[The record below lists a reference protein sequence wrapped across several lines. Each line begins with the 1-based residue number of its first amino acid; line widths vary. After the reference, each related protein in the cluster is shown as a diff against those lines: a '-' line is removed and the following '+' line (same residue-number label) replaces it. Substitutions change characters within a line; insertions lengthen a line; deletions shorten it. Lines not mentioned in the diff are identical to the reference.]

1 MKNLKRTLLA
11 IAIGALSVNANADLV
26 QKGPVNLATGYP
38 TWYQDDNGLVLDL
51 CLPSASDTDQ
61 SQQSACLLT
70 DIGIEPP
77 YSIPGNFPDESF
89 YFRATTLLDTSGSLL
104 PQGTLKAVMVMALES
119 AFAETVRHGEQVIFT
134 RIRVVAGVPAKGD
147 YTVVHPYGTEHFSVE
162 NATGQRDIVFSEDV
176 GIGDR
181 LNFNASLTSRFGP
194 FLSPANADGTAKP
207 YAILNGAK
215 FLSDGLQS
223 EFLTGSPFNT
233 NYVLICGKD
242 ASGLEVPMGTATYVE
257 TNAQGGT
264 IFTYKECAYNDQF
277 ALTGRVHD
285 HDKEPIPT
293 PLTLSDTSYSRDIS
307 GTHIDVNAV
316 VGRQNKTAPE
326 PVLTVGHNEVSPVKM
341 VGPDDVNPV
350 KMVGPDDLKHKFYAQ
365 LFLPDGQKPGM
376 VTVTNSAVSPSVS
389 TTTAVKDV
397 VKVLSADFNPLD
409 NKVTIDATSSDK
421 GEVPPILRVEGYP
434 AIDSTPAPGTTAS
447 TDLSIRHFVI
457 PVGDTVPPDFMTV
470 LSDAGGKETIKVD
483 KGLDPDKYS
492 QPGVPFAKD
501 DTVDPDIEVDST
513 EITIDVLAND
523 LGNKVLG
530 TLRLVPVKTAS
541 LGVASIVDNKINY
554 KPGSIAGEDTF
565 TYSVG
570 NDVGQSNTATVTV
583 NINWSAFGPKPTAF
597 PDGPFSSNVN
607 SPVITI
613 PIAVLLQNDK
623 SNDLTNPSQYALNSA
638 SIVTSNMVGGTAT
651 VVGTNVIYTPSPG
664 SVGSFGFDYTIKNNA
679 GNVSNPARVIV
690 NVAAQERI
698 TATLTCVVNTRKWS
712 GAGTSS
718 ARIKNK
724 MTVSTNRNPI
734 SSGLVV
740 NATTGAWTL
749 PGTTGPACT
758 GAKKGTTAVKI
769 TSSYGTIFDTGA
781 RNN

>member
-1 MKNLKRTLLA
+1 M
-11 IAIGALSVNANADLV
+11 
-26 QKGPVNLATGYP
+26 
-38 TWYQDDNGLVLDL
+38 
-51 CLPSASDTDQ
+51 
-61 SQQSACLLT
+61 
-70 DIGIEPP
+70 
-77 YSIPGNFPDESF
+77 
-89 YFRATTLLDTSGSLL
+89 
-104 PQGTLKAVMVMALES
+104 
-119 AFAETVRHGEQVIFT
+119 
-134 RIRVVAGVPAKGD
+134 
-147 YTVVHPYGTEHFSVE
+147 
-162 NATGQRDIVFSEDV
+162 
-176 GIGDR
+176 
-181 LNFNASLTSRFGP
+181 
-194 FLSPANADGTAKP
+194 
-207 YAILNGAK
+207 
-215 FLSDGLQS
+215 
-223 EFLTGSPFNT
+223 
-233 NYVLICGKD
+233 
-242 ASGLEVPMGTATYVE
+242 
-257 TNAQGGT
+257 
-264 IFTYKECAYNDQF
+264 
-277 ALTGRVHD
+277 
-285 HDKEPIPT
+285 
-293 PLTLSDTSYSRDIS
+293 
-307 GTHIDVNAV
+307 
-316 VGRQNKTAPE
+316 VGRQNITAPK
-326 PVLTVGHNEVSPVKM
+326 PVLTVGHNEV
-341 VGPDDVNPV
+341 NPV
-350 KMVGPDDLKHKFYAQ
+350 KMVGPDLKHKFYAQ
-365 LFLPDGQKPGM
+365 LFLQDGQKPGM
-376 VTVTNSAVSPSVS
+376 LTVTNSAIIPSVS
-389 TTTAVKDV
+389 MSTAVKDV

-409 NKVTIDATSSDK
+409 NTVTIDATSSDK
-421 GEVPPILRVEGYP
+421 GYAPPTLSVLGYP
-434 AIDSTPAPGTTAS
+434 DIVSTTATGTTVS
-447 TDLSIRHFVI
+447 PDPSISHFVI
-457 PVGDTVPPDFMTV
+457 FVGETVPPDFMTV
-470 LSDAGGKETIKVD
+470 LSDAGGRETIKVD
-483 KGLDPDKYS
+483 KGLDNKYS

-613 PIAVLLQNDK
+613 PIAVLLQNVK
-623 SNDLTNPSQYALNSA
+623 SNDPANNLNYSLDLA
-638 SIVTSNMVGGTAT
+638 SVVTSNVTGGTAV
-651 VVGTNVIYTPSPG
+651 VVGADVIYTPSDASATTG
-664 SVGSFGFDYTIKNNA
+664 GSFGFDYTVTNTK

-724 MTVSTNRNPI
+724 MTVSTNGTVI

>member
-11 IAIGALSVNANADLV
+11 IAIGALSVNANADLI
-26 QKGPVNLATGYP
+26 QKGPVNPATGYP

-70 DIGIEPP
+70 DIGIEPA

-89 YFRATTLLDTSGSLL
+89 YFRATTVLDTSGIL

-119 AFAETVRHGEQVIFT
+119 AFAETVRHGEQVVFT
-134 RIRVVAGVPAKGD
+134 RIRVVAGVPANGD
-147 YTVVHPYGTEHFSVE
+147 YTVVQPYGTEHFSVE
-162 NATGQRDIVFSEDV
+162 NATGKRDIVFSEDV
-176 GIGDR
+176 GIGNR
-181 LNFNASLTSRFGP
+181 LDFNASLTSRLGP
-194 FLSPANADGTAKP
+194 FLSPANADGSPKP
-207 YAILNGAK
+207 YASLNGAE
-215 FLSDGLQS
+215 FLSDGLQP
-223 EFLTGSPFNT
+223 EFLTGSPFGT
-233 NYVLICGKD
+233 NFVLICGKD
-242 ASGLEVPMGTATYVE
+242 ASGTEIPMGAAEYVE
-257 TNAQGGT
+257 TNAQGQT
-264 IFTYKECAYNDQF
+264 IFTYKKCAYNDQF
-277 ALTGRVHD
+277 ALTGRLHD
-285 HDKEPIPT
+285 HGKDPIPT
-293 PLTLSDTSYSRDIS
+293 PLTLSDTSYSRDSS

-316 VGRQNKTAPE
+316 VGRQNKTVPV
-326 PVLTVGHNEVSPVKM
+326 PVLTVGHN
-341 VGPDDVNPV
+341 DVNPV
-350 KMVGPDDLKHKFYAQ
+350 KMVGPDSKNKFYAQ
-365 LFLPDGQKPGM
+365 LKLPATDKPGI
-376 VTVTNSAVSPSVS
+376 VTVTNSAISPSVS
-389 TTTAVKDV
+389 MSTAVKDV

-409 NKVTIDATSSDK
+409 NTVTIDATSSDK
-421 GEVPPILRVEGYP
+421 GDAPPTLSVLGYP
-434 AIDSTPAPGTTAS
+434 DIVSTTDPDTTVSPDS
-447 TDLSIRHFVI
+447 SISHFVI

-470 LSDAGGKETIKVD
+470 LSDAGGRETIKVD

-501 DTVDPDIEVDST
+501 DTVAPNIEVDSQA
-513 EITIDVLAND
+513 ITIAVLDND
-523 LGNKVLG
+523 LGTIDAT
-530 TLRLVPVKTAS
+530 TLRLVPIKTAN
-541 LGVASIVDNKINY
+541 LGVASIVNGQIQY

-570 NDVGQSNTATVTV
+570 NNVGQSNTATVTV
-583 NINWSAFGPKPTAF
+583 NINWSVLGPKPTAF

-638 SIVTSNMVGGTAT
+638 SIVTSNMAGGKAT

-712 GAGTSS
+712 GTGTST

-724 MTVSTNRNPI
+724 MTVSTNGILI
-734 SSGLVV
+734 SSGLAV